1 MVANI
6 QSNSI
11 TDGPLVAYVKTLQGD
26 ASAAAFLALGTTV
39 DELTEGTIPNALL
52 YRQIAT
58 DNLTPTSGNTKT
70 IFGIKSTIIMH
81 EASN

>member
-1 MVANI
+1 MLIFKA
-6 QSNSI
+6 NSI

-58 DNLTPTSGNTKT
+58 SDTSLLLRAHKT